1 MLRAPGAPLVLAP
14 GGLPWDEPLAL
25 VASDG
30 VQLRGALWRGSGRGL
45 VLLLAGRTEFLE
57 KYTLAAAELVARGFS
72 VASLDW
78 RGQGLSQR
86 LIQPHVKGHV
96 GHFTHFHRDLEA
108 LAAHPLVAETIGP
121 RIMIANSMGAAIG
134 LGALYR
140 RAVSVQSVV
149 LLAPMLGIVM
159 SRWMRLLSRVTL
171 PLAQRTGR
179 TGYWPP
185 LRHASR
191 PYVFAGFPGN
201 QLTGDR
207 ELFDWLASTIR
218 THSELQLAMPTLGW
232 LAEAQA
238 EMSWLSRQGA
248 LDCKALCLLGERE
261 EVVAPQAVRA
271 GAARM
276 GARLEVIADAR
287 HDLLMEV
294 PQGRAQA
301 WAAIDR
307 FLAETGI

>member
-1 MLRAPGAPLVLAP
+1 
-14 GGLPWDEPLAL
+14 
-25 VASDG
+25 
-30 VQLRGALWRGSGRGL
+30 
-45 VLLLAGRTEFLE
+45 LLLAGRTEFLE
-57 KYTLAAAELVARGFS
+57 KYTLAAAELVRRGFS

-108 LAAHPLVAETIGP
+108 LTAHPLVAQSAEP
-121 RIMIANSMGAAIG
+121 RLLVANSMGAAIG

-140 RAVSVQSVV
+140 RRVSARAVV

-171 PLAQRTGR
+171 PLAKRTGR

-191 PYVFAGFPGN
+191 PYIFSGFPGN
-201 QLTGDR
+201 QLTADR
-207 ELFDWLASTIR
+207 EMFDWLVTTIR

-238 EMSWLSRQGA
+238 EMAWLSRQGV
-248 LDCKALCLLGERE
+248 LDCPALCLLGGRE
-261 EVVAPQAVRA
+261 EVVVPDAVRM
-271 GAARM
+271 GATRI
-276 GARLEVIADAR
+276 GARLETIADAR
-287 HDLLMEV
+287 HDILMER
-294 PQGRAQA
+294 PQSRTRA
-301 WAAIDR
+301 WDEIDN
-307 FLAETGI
+307 FLAETGL